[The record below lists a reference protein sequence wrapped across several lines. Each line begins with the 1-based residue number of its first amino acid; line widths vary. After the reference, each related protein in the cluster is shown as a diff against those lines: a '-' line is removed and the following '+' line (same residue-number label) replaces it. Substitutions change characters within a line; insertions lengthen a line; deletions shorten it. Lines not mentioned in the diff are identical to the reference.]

1 MRVNRLVQH
10 LLKYNFYIKSI
21 FVLLSSFNPHPHL
34 YASFLGYN
42 CDLVLDYCST
52 LRCRSLRLL
61 SQTSVH
67 FALRYFG
74 VPFALLTSAYAKSA
88 SRRRGVIC
96 SLFRYFGT
104 VIVAIKFISN
114 SSATACGKPT
124 ELYIISKLQKV
135 THNVFVP
142 NLHVR
147 RNIQHGRG
155 KIPDIFYVRFYQI
168 ISGRLCINPRN
179 GQNRNIHV

>member
-1 MRVNRLVQH
+1 MDFLHARIVPPSSLSRLCRLHILAPQTRYRSVRPE
-10 LLKYNFYIKSI
+10 IR
-21 FVLLSSFNPHPHL
+21 HPHL

-96 SLFRYFGT
+96 SLFPLLRDGYWGYK
-104 VIVAIKFISN
+104 IYLGQQCPH
-114 SSATACGKPT
+114 ATQNK
-124 ELYIISKLQKV
+124 
-135 THNVFVP
+135 
-142 NLHVR
+142 
-147 RNIQHGRG
+147 
-155 KIPDIFYVRFYQI
+155 
-168 ISGRLCINPRN
+168 RLR
-179 GQNRNIHV
+179 